1 MKHLLAITAL
11 VATLL
16 CAMAQGDALAQVT
29 SSVGGRIV
37 DARNQQPIIGARVDL
52 FADSSAS
59 SGAKVLAATLTR
71 KDGSFT
77 LSGIAAGQYRLQV
90 SKMGYALQ
98 ELSGLLVQD
107 NERTIV
113 GEPIALY
120 PASDEYAEKMACN
133 KLVRPDATGDVY
145 VVCAGK

>member
-1 MKHLLAITAL
+1 MKRLFTLTTLIAA
-11 VATLL
+11 LL
-16 CAMAQGDALAQVT
+16 CATALGDARAQGT
-29 SSVGGRIV
+29 SSIGGRIV

-52 FADSSAS
+52 FADSLVPS
-59 SGAKVLAATLTR
+59 SKILAATLTR
-71 KDGSFT
+71 KDGSFS
-77 LSGIAAGQYRLQV
+77 LSGVAAGQYRLQV

-113 GEPIALY
+113 GEPIAIY

-145 VVCAGK
+145 VVCANR